1 MAEDLLRYDR
11 MVQSALLGVVREAL
25 EAVAEDG
32 VPGNHHFYI
41 TFRSADPGVSIP
53 DHLRVTYP
61 EEMTIVLQ
69 HQFYGL
75 EVDNDHFEVTLSFR
89 KALERLSIPFSA
101 VTAFVD
107 PSVNFGLRF
116 EADGDVSPT
125 KGNGEIDEALFAD
138 EPGEEASEEEP
149 REGGPEEKVVSLE
162 QFRKK

>member
-11 MVQSALLGVVREAL
+11 MVQSALLGVVRQAL
-25 EAVAEDG
+25 ETVAEHG

-41 TFRSADPGVSIP
+41 TFRSADAGVTIP

-75 EVDNDHFEVTLSFR
+75 EVHADHFEVTLSFR
-89 KALERLSIPFSA
+89 KALERLSIPFAS

-116 EADGDVSPT
+116 EADGEVSPA
-125 KGNGEIDEALFAD
+125 KGSGEVDDSLFAD
-138 EPGEEASEEEP
+138 EPRGTDEPGEAS
-149 REGGPEEKVVSLE
+149 PEEKVVSLE

>member
-11 MVQSALLGVVREAL
+11 MVQSALLGVLRQAL
-25 EAVAEDG
+25 ETVAEHG
-32 VPGNHHFYI
+32 IPGNHHFYI

-61 EEMTIVLQ
+61 DEMTIVLQ

-75 EVDNDHFEVTLSFR
+75 EVHPDHFEVTLSFR
-89 KALERLSIPFSA
+89 KTLERLHIPFAA

-116 EADGDVSPT
+116 EADGEVSPARED
-125 KGNGEIDEALFAD
+125 GEVDESLFAD
-138 EPGEEASEEEP
+138 EPSDERSEAP
-149 REGGPEEKVVSLE
+149 REAGPEEKVVSLE